1 MIVNHLEKIFVTSD
15 AATIMQEVAPPFKYL
30 FNTLFQIEV
39 QHPAAKMLVMA
50 SKMQENECGDGT
62 SFVIALGGE
71 LLTQAEILIKMGLHP
86 SQILIGYEKA
96 TEKVQE
102 LLEK

>member
-1 MIVNHLEKIFVTSD
+1 
-15 AATIMQEVAPPFKYL
+15 
-30 FNTLFQIEV
+30 
-39 QHPAAKMLVMA
+39 MA

-102 LLEK
+102 LLQ

>member
-1 MIVNHLEKIFVTSD
+1 
-15 AATIMQEVAPPFKYL
+15 
-30 FNTLFQIEV
+30 
-39 QHPAAKMLVMA
+39 MLVMA

-71 LLTQAEILIKMGLHP
+71 LLTQAEVLIKMGLHP

-96 TEKVQE
+96 SEKF
-102 LLEK
+102 LEILD